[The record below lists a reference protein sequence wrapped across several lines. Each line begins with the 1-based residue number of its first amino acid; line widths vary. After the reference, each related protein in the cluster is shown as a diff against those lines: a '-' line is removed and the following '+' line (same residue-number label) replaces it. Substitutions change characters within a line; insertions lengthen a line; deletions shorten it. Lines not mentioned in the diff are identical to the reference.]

1 MQCTMIIATP
11 QFSFPTLP
19 QKSHFTPSPTTCL
32 HSVSIYL
39 SLLKPLSSI
48 NTAHRLTIVLGH
60 REPPGGHI
68 PKGKVQ
74 SPSTARNQ
82 PPTVVK
88 QGMNLGSHAPLH
100 NGIRE

>member
-32 HSVSIYL
+32 YSVSIYL

-82 PPTVVK
+82 LPTVVK
-88 QGMNLGSHAPLH
+88 QGMEQCSPP
-100 NGIRE
+100 